1 MGAFG
6 SAWNTLKA
14 LPDQREITHPGQ
26 ITPSPYKGPE
36 QYDDVDMGT
45 LHPGALSAMRRLQG
59 EGPLDTRS
67 YRGGAE
73 EEPGKL
79 IGTATERQR
88 TRSGANP
95 ADTGQFFNP
104 DTGQIEPINKAWS
117 VLKLDRSHF
126 NRLEIDDDDEL
137 SYEPT
142 EEYPGQHR
150 DEPVKN
156 PMHEAAMDERF
167 EEEEAEGVPE
177 ISRSPRSLPTRTLD
191 LSTPKNPF
199 QKSWNTLKAR
209 TERAYSPMH
218 GEGAPTAEQ
227 RAIDRSVA
235 MKPDNLQTMTQLAGM
250 PQDISSATGNMPR
263 QTERANVMRDENR
276 NITAEKEGLDMGVSE
291 APMSEEEDYVKYL
304 LDRRKGE
311 NEARFRESAGS
322 EGSPAGRNIGGLSSR
337 VAL

>member
-1 MGAFG
+1 MGAFD
-6 SAWNTLKA
+6 N
-14 LPDQREITHPGQ
+14 
-26 ITPSPYKGPE
+26 
-36 QYDDVDMGT
+36 
-45 LHPGALSAMRRLQG
+45 
-59 EGPLDTRS
+59 
-67 YRGGAE
+67 
-73 EEPGKL
+73 
-79 IGTATERQR
+79 
-88 TRSGANP
+88 
-95 ADTGQFFNP
+95 
-104 DTGQIEPINKAWS
+104 AWS

-177 ISRSPRSLPTRTLD
+177 KSRLLSARPPQRLD
-191 LSTPKNPF
+191 LSTPKNPFQKSLNVSKRYVNEEEYNKRKLEQKIARLSSPWQRMLEGTPLHDGEVDMSEGGPHEELTSF

-218 GEGAPTAEQ
+218 GESAPTAEQ

-250 PQDISSATGNMPR
+250 PQDISSATGDMPR
-263 QTERANVMRDENR
+263 QTERANVMRDESRNR
-276 NITAEKEGLDMGVSE
+276 MAGQEELEMG
-291 APMSEEEDYVKYL
+291 MTEEEEADYVKYL

-322 EGSPAGRNIGGLSSR
+322 EGSPAGGNIGGLSSR